1 MVRPDRADLAHTAPL
16 DDLLSVAL
24 RQFKRPLA
32 GLDVDLST
40 ADVQTIA
47 TAAAAQQPPSP
58 KAVAV
63 RDALVTL
70 VEDSLAVLAGWNLTF
85 QQAMTTDMD
94 AMPGW
99 ETTGEF
105 LEIANEKGNAELRIA
120 SGAVL
125 LAALG
130 DLRFGDDVLYLATQD
145 DGEFENILARRLL
158 LHLSGTDA
166 SAPDWAAQVQAWVE
180 QQ

>member
-32 GLDVDLST
+32 GLGVELST
-40 ADVQTIA
+40 ADVQHIA
-47 TAAAAQQPPSP
+47 SAAAAQQPPSP
-58 KAVAV
+58 KAVDV
-63 RDALVTL
+63 RDGLVSL
-70 VEDSLAVLAGWNLTF
+70 VEESLAVLAAWNLTF
-85 QQAMTTDMD
+85 QQAMATDMD

-99 ETTGEF
+99 ETTSEF

-125 LAALG
+125 VAALG
-130 DLRFGDDVLYLATQD
+130 DLRYGADVLYLASSA

-166 SAPDWAAQVQAWVE
+166 SASDWAAQVEVWLG